1 MRACVVFVERLFSCA
16 WWGEGTSKAVCRRGR
31 VCGSWRRAT
40 EADGGWTAN
49 SRGPS
54 VRLTRVPRGAAP
66 CSCRLCPHKWKRART
81 LGREDASL
89 LAARD

>member
-16 WWGEGTSKAVCRRGR
+16 WWGEGTSRAVCRRGR

-40 EADGGWTAN
+40 EADGGWTAT

-54 VRLTRVPRGAAP
+54 VRLTRVPRSALLLPAVPSQVEACQNAGARG
-66 CSCRLCPHKWKRART
+66 C
-81 LGREDASL
+81 
-89 LAARD
+89 